1 MGRNKKY
8 ISVVKDKEQGNW
20 AYRGVSG
27 EKEIRKR
34 YQELRNKGIE
44 PDNIDI
50 LPVRS
55 PSLGLSEVLG
65 VLNVICTIVE
75 VWIFF
80 KGNQK
85 KK

>member
-1 MGRNKKY
+1 MGRSKKY

-34 YQELRNKGIE
+34 YQELRNRGIE

-55 PSLGLSEVLG
+55 PGLGLSEVLG